1 MNTQRNLLEALTKNQ
16 LDRVTLLNNLKK
28 FKVNFNEGSAYVI
41 LKYRL
46 KIKLLDNIS
55 QIVSECRE
63 KEEIEKS
70 MKEAEDLLRYHNEKI
85 SRLKYKCSFVG
96 CLYESRRHL
105 DYIRHI
111 QRVHPEGSNLKC
123 LYGLKCLNV
132 FSSLAL
138 LKDHILH
145 FHQRKHTNEASV
157 SSAVLLDNHCRCCIS
172 KCGGAQ
178 FTSMKALMLHLQNF
192 HAKNGEMVSC
202 IFENCSTKSDNA
214 ESLRVHFQQK
224 HLKLKMCNLKQS
236 NKVSLHS
243 EPETGVFVV
252 DGDSMVDSLEEDR
265 QSVYEDQVDYDPVG
279 DIDGQ
284 DSEDEEEDID
294 EVFLMAYCDFM
305 NRLLNFQFIPQSSI
319 QLICEEYLK
328 NYMKSNAAKAKVLR
342 TSILKNIPNTSEDN
356 IKKVLADFEENDS
369 FLKAQ
374 KSLDSGFKR
383 LQYLKSN
390 FKYVDPKEILLNPNG
405 V

>member
-178 FTSMKALMLHLQNF
+178 FS
-192 HAKNGEMVSC
+192 
-202 IFENCSTKSDNA
+202 
-214 ESLRVHFQQK
+214 
-224 HLKLKMCNLKQS
+224 
-236 NKVSLHS
+236 
-243 EPETGVFVV
+243 
-252 DGDSMVDSLEEDR
+252 
-265 QSVYEDQVDYDPVG
+265 
-279 DIDGQ
+279 
-284 DSEDEEEDID
+284 
-294 EVFLMAYCDFM
+294 
-305 NRLLNFQFIPQSSI
+305 
-319 QLICEEYLK
+319 
-328 NYMKSNAAKAKVLR
+328 
-342 TSILKNIPNTSEDN
+342 
-356 IKKVLADFEENDS
+356 
-369 FLKAQ
+369 
-374 KSLDSGFKR
+374 
-383 LQYLKSN
+383 
-390 FKYVDPKEILLNPNG
+390 
-405 V
+405 